1 MLSLSSPSLSLN
13 LALDFNCQLPTFSPL
28 LYVTFLSLDARARDT
43 HTPTQGR
50 KKKFID
56 KKESSTFHV
65 VHRSQQDKAN
75 EGEEEASEFVLIPS
89 GVSYLLQTAC
99 QTFVCVCVLFEKQLC
114 CLRNSTTCPLGVV

>member
-1 MLSLSSPSLSLN
+1 MAPLSP
-13 LALDFNCQLPTFSPL
+13 
-28 LYVTFLSLDARARDT
+28 
-43 HTPTQGR
+43 QGR

-89 GVSYLLQTAC
+89 GVRAGAFFFAC
-99 QTFVCVCVLFEKQLC
+99 WLSSWASAWVFSDFW
-114 CLRNSTTCPLGVV
+114 

>member
-1 MLSLSSPSLSLN
+1 MAPLSP
-13 LALDFNCQLPTFSPL
+13 
-28 LYVTFLSLDARARDT
+28 
-43 HTPTQGR
+43 QGR

-89 GVSYLLQTAC
+89 GVSELPPLRVFAC
-99 QTFVCVCVLFEKQLC
+99 
-114 CLRNSTTCPLGVV
+114 VVVVFCFGIVPCSNARLAAPAG

>member
-1 MLSLSSPSLSLN
+1 M
-13 LALDFNCQLPTFSPL
+13 
-28 LYVTFLSLDARARDT
+28 TFLSLDARARDT

-99 QTFVCVCVLFEKQLC
+99 QTFVCVCVLFEKQHNVPAG
-114 CLRNSTTCPLGVV
+114 CLSCNCVHNTSLHDEIWEFARLVDSGRG